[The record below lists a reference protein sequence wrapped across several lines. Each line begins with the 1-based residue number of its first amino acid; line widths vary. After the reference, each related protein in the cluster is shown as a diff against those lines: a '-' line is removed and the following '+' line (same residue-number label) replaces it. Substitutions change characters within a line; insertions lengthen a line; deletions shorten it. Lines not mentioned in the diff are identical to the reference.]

1 MSGSSDPCMAYL
13 RDTAQLAIVTEYR
26 ELESAEDRL
35 TWLMERSPLQGPLP
49 SALCT
54 PEGRMPG
61 CLSGL
66 WIRGE
71 LRQGHDPSAT
81 LCFFQCASESAV
93 VQGVASVLCD
103 LVSARPAVEVLECA
117 ELFAT
122 ALRLDGLLT
131 ATRRRAV
138 ATVTG
143 YFCQCARNAL
153 ASKRPS
159 A

>member
-1 MSGSSDPCMAYL
+1 MSVVSDPFMSYL
-13 RDTAQLAIVTEYR
+13 RDPTQRAIVTEYW

-35 TWLMERSPLQGPLP
+35 TWLMERSPLQGTLP
-49 SALCT
+49 PALCT

-71 LRQGHDPSAT
+71 IREGQNER

-93 VQGVASVLCD
+93 VQGVAAVLCD
-103 LVSARPAVEVLECA
+103 LVSARPAAEVLECA

-153 ASKRPS
+153 APDRPS